1 MSCQQLGHP
10 LQAAWVEAAAAVVVL
25 LAVAVVLLVEAVAVV
40 LLAVVVVVVLLAV
53 VVVLLAVAA
62 VVVLQVVVVLLAAEL
77 VGVGVVPVALLGM
90 HQILPISSEMT
101 MMTEAEGMLLVFHL
115 LIICRKK
122 CPLCRLMPLGHSQRR
137 QGNRQVAA

>member
-40 LLAVVVVVVLLAV
+40 LLAVVVVVVLLA
-53 VVVLLAVAA
+53 A

-77 VGVGVVPVALLGM
+77 VGVGVIQVALLGT

-101 MMTEAEGMLLVFHL
+101 MMTEAEEMLLVFHL
-115 LIICRKK
+115 
-122 CPLCRLMPLGHSQRR
+122 
-137 QGNRQVAA
+137 